1 MWESEGLGGE
11 CFQPLCPNCVI
22 HSQNPLM
29 ERVVVLAGDGAT
41 LSCQPNASGK
51 DIRLLVL
58 SLLLLC
64 GLTFLICKMGEA
76 FIQMTDIMLNNMDRW
91 F

>member
-51 DIRLLVL
+51 GL
-58 SLLLLC
+58 SWQEGNQASSSLSATSLWPHFSDL
-64 GLTFLICKMGEA
+64 
-76 FIQMTDIMLNNMDRW
+76 
-91 F
+91 